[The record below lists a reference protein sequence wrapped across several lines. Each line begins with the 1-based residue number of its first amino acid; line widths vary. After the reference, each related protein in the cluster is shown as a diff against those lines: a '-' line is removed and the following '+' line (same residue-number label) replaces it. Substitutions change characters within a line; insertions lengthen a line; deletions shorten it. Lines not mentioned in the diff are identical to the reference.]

1 MADLA
6 AFLFD
11 RRKSG
16 EHQGRQQMIPDPG
29 RNGIECP
36 FPTLACDPHD
46 LAKLLE
52 FPRCSP
58 ESGCRMEARLISS
71 SLGIASSPRGIRPGL
86 PAPTDLSG
94 VWWASQA
101 WLASTGSS
109 SHLQITAYGS

>member
-52 FPRCSP
+52 FPP
-58 ESGCRMEARLISS
+58 L
-71 SLGIASSPRGIRPGL
+71 
-86 PAPTDLSG
+86 LS
-94 VWWASQA
+94 
-101 WLASTGSS
+101 
-109 SHLQITAYGS
+109 